1 MHTPEDL
8 IQKTRDKVETVLK
21 TQYPDHVC
29 FDNESFSIDAG
40 SSRVMIIIRPFT
52 DNDTCIEC
60 MATLVTGANINE
72 DLLRFLMR
80 KNAELHFGAF
90 SLMFDDTICF
100 AHSIAGIN
108 ADENEIIT
116 SIQSVALIADH
127 YVDEIMTMAGGERCS
142 EVSGI

>member
-1 MHTPEDL
+1 MHTPDEL
-8 IQKTRDKVETVLK
+8 IEKTKDQVQTVLNSHF
-21 TQYPDHVC
+21 PDHVA
-29 FDNESFSIDAG
+29 FDNASFSIDVG
-40 SSRVMIIIRPFT
+40 SSQVMIIIRPFT
-52 DNDTCIEC
+52 DTDTCIEC
-60 MATLVTGANINE
+60 MATLVSGATVSE
-72 DLLRFLMR
+72 ELLRFLMR

-127 YVDEIMTMAGGERCS
+127 YDDEIISMAGGKRCS
-142 EVSGI
+142 DETGI

>member
-1 MHTPEDL
+1 MHTPGEL
-8 IQKTRDKVETVLK
+8 IDQTKAKVQSVL
-21 TQYPDHVC
+21 TNHFPDHVA
-29 FDNESFSIDAG
+29 FDNASFSIDAG
-40 SSRVMIIIRPFT
+40 STQVMVIIRPFT
-52 DNDTCIEC
+52 DTDTCIEC
-60 MATLVTGANINE
+60 MATLVSGASITE
-72 DLLRFLMR
+72 DFLRFLMR

-127 YVDEIMTMAGGERCS
+127 YIDEIISMAGGKRCGD
-142 EVSGI
+142 EIGI

>member
-8 IQKTRDKVETVLK
+8 IQKTRDKVESVLK

-60 MATLVTGANINE
+60 MAT
-72 DLLRFLMR
+72 
-80 KNAELHFGAF
+80 
-90 SLMFDDTICF
+90 
-100 AHSIAGIN
+100 
-108 ADENEIIT
+108 
-116 SIQSVALIADH
+116 
-127 YVDEIMTMAGGERCS
+127 
-142 EVSGI
+142 

>member
-1 MHTPEDL
+1 MHTPDEL
-8 IQKTRDKVETVLK
+8 IEKTKDKVQTVLNSHF
-21 TQYPDHVC
+21 PDHVA
-29 FDNESFSIDAG
+29 FDNASFSIDVG
-40 SSRVMIIIRPFT
+40 SSQVMIIIRPFT
-52 DNDTCIEC
+52 DTDTCIEC
-60 MATLVTGANINE
+60 MATLVSGATVSE
-72 DLLRFLMR
+72 ELLRFLMR

-127 YVDEIMTMAGGERCS
+127 YDDEIISMAGGKRCS
-142 EVSGI
+142 DETGI